1 MSQDDDTV
9 METMFT
15 RETLEKLSKAELIDI
30 ILLLQKRVAALE
42 GDNAMLC
49 ARVDELER
57 KLSLK
62 SRNSS
67 KPPSSDP
74 LDAPPR
80 GRKKPSGRKR
90 GGQPGHEGHDREL
103 FPPEQVDKVI
113 ALFPDTCAHCPADL
127 HGKKGKLHGQHQVVE
142 IAEVKA
148 TVTEYQYH
156 IVQCP
161 ECGGFTV
168 AVLPDGVPAGAFG
181 PRLEATIAVLTGVY
195 RLSKRQ
201 AESIL
206 SDLFG
211 VSICLGSICR
221 CEARVSDAL
230 AEPVEE
236 ARAYVQSAEVINADE
251 TGWREGNKKK
261 RWLWVAVAD
270 MVTVFMIHAN
280 RSQEAALELLGAF
293 KGILTTDRC
302 SAYNIYHGVRQLCWA
317 HLLRDFERF
326 SEYNGKGG
334 AIGAQLLTKAKQMF
348 RWWHKVRDGTIKFT
362 TFQRYMRPLRAEVE
376 ELLCAGVKCGCPEME
391 RSCKRILKHVQ
402 WLWTFVDVQG
412 VEPTNNAAERAV
424 RPGVLWRRV
433 SFGTHSATGS
443 RFAERI
449 LTVAATCKQQGRNV
463 VSYVTEACEAR
474 LHSLPAPS
482 LLPESA
488 DTSARAA

>member
-1 MSQDDDTV
+1 MSREHDTG
-9 METMFT
+9 TKTAFT
-15 RETLEKLSKAELIDI
+15 REALERLSKPELIDI
-30 ILLLQKRVAALE
+30 ILLLQERVAALE
-42 GDNAMLC
+42 NENAMLR
-49 ARVDELER
+49 ARMDELER
-57 KLSLK
+57 KLSLN

-74 LDAPPR
+74 PDTPR
-80 GRKKPSGRKR
+80 RERKKPSGRKR

-113 ALFPDTCAHCPADL
+113 ALLPESCTHCPADL
-127 HGKKGKLHGQHQVVE
+127 HGEHGELCGQYQVVE
-142 IAEVKA
+142 IPEVKA
-148 TVTEYQYH
+148 IVTEYQFH

-161 ECGGFTV
+161 ECGGFTQ
-168 AVLPDGVPAGAFG
+168 AVLPDGVAAGAFG

-195 RLSKRQ
+195 HLSKRQ

-206 SDLFG
+206 ADLFG
-211 VSICLGSICR
+211 VSISLGSICK

-251 TGWREGNKKK
+251 TGWREGNKNK

-270 MVTVFMIHAN
+270 MVTVFMIHTN
-280 RSQEAALELLGAF
+280 RSQEAARELLGAF
-293 KGILTTDRC
+293 IGVLTTDRC

-326 SEYNGKGG
+326 SEYDGKAG
-334 AIGAQLLTKAKQMF
+334 AIGAQLLDQAKQMF
-348 RWWHKVRDGTIKFT
+348 RWWQRVRDGTLKHT

-376 ELLCAGVKCGCPEME
+376 ALLHEGVACGYPKME
-391 RSCKRILKHVQ
+391 RSCKRILKLAQ

-424 RPGVLWRRV
+424 RPGVLWRKV
-433 SFGTHSATGS
+433 SFGTQSATGS

-449 LTVAATCKQQGRNV
+449 MTVAATCKEQGRNV
-463 VSYVTEACEAR
+463 VSYLTEACEAH
-474 LHSLPAPS
+474 LQGLPAPS
-482 LLPESA
+482 LLAESA